1 MSMSRAVA
9 AASAVLV
16 LLATAACSDDD
27 EPDDQDQPAA
37 TATDTTEPSPQGATA
52 TATLESEDEAGEF
65 ELDTADD
72 SVDVDGRASE
82 CQSPDDATLKVT
94 FTDEGTTVTADI
106 SGGTGTVTVTGGI
119 EFEGDVA
126 SVQVSDNGTL
136 NAFGQGSLSRPGAEK
151 TAFTL
156 VGRC

>member
-9 AASAVLV
+9 AASVVLV

-27 EPDDQDQPAA
+27 DDPDDQAQPTA
-37 TATDTTEPSPQGATA
+37 TATDTTEPSPGATA

-65 ELDTADD
+65 ELDTTDD